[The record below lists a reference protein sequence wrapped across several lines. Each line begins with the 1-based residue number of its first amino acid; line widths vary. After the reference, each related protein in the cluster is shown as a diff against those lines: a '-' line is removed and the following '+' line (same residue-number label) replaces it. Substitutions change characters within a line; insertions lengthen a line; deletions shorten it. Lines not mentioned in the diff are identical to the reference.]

1 MFKESVNPTW
11 LVAGAI
17 IIAILILLVLLIK
30 SNNKNIFVNNGSIEG
45 GVDYRPTINN
55 TTTINTYIQTGKPS
69 EVSKKNKSF
78 IASIADNILNFPT
91 KIVDELTKT
100 SSSGNSTSDQ
110 IGEMII
116 SLLGIVFMFCIGFV
130 ITRGIIY
137 TAIAIS
143 FLSIIYYLYLSV
155 IKKEPVS
162 IKLYLLQ
169 TIYLI
174 RMYFFTLP
182 ISMYAEQIQQNSLT
196 KESFSF
202 WVNQFKTFIQN
213 NNIQTTSLIILAVI
227 YLLVS
232 YFQLYSNLAITAER
246 KSITWKT
253 VIFSIVSTTILI
265 IVSFNIEPFYIQFN
279 ELINTIRSSISG

>member
-169 TIYLI
+169 TIY
-174 RMYFFTLP
+174 FFTLP